1 VSDEHKVWLWM
12 WFGLLAVICGL
23 VLIGPWFLV
32 LVVLLPVMGT
42 AAFRIHDH
50 ILAEYQDWKDRHE
63 RP

>member
-1 VSDEHKVWLWM
+1 M